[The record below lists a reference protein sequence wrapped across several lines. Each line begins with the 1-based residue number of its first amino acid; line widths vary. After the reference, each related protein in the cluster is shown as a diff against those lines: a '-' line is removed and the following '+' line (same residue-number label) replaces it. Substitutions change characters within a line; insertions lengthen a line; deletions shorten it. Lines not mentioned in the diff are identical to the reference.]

1 LLTMR
6 TSLLPAEDTNPQPSL
21 CAYLQGGGYQA
32 WAQVRNTASPERLLQ
47 AIENAGL
54 TGKGGAGFSTCRK
67 MRLMRGQPGAQK
79 YLVINGSEHEPGS
92 LKDRF
97 LMENHPHKVL
107 EGALILA
114 FSVQANKI
122 IVAINETAAGP
133 IDRFRSALQEVQGD
147 ATIDLAGIEVS
158 VQTVPDIYIVGEE
171 SALLEVLQGG
181 KPLPR
186 KKPPFPIEQ
195 GLNGFPTLIN
205 NVETAAHLPL
215 VVTAGANAY
224 RALGRNGKGVTL
236 CTLGSEFLRP
246 GIYEIPIGTPIREVL
261 DVCGGGLRD
270 RSKVKAVQPGGP
282 SSGLLDSSQFELAL
296 DDEVLREHGS
306 ALGCAAIR
314 AYSQNDCMVR
324 EIGQIL
330 QFFSHGCCGQCPRC
344 RMETN
349 MLDAIVKQVLAG
361 RGNWKLIEQVDRII
375 ELARGEGICS
385 LITMPVAP
393 LKSGLR
399 LFRNE
404 FAAHIEGLCRLC
416 AAGTSDP
423 RIERLAQ
430 V

>member
-1 LLTMR
+1 
-6 TSLLPAEDTNPQPSL
+6 
-21 CAYLQGGGYQA
+21 
-32 WAQVRNTASPERLLQ
+32 VRNTELPQRWLEV
-47 AIENAGL
+47 IEHSGL
-54 TGKGGAGFSTCRK
+54 TGKGGAGFSSYEK
-67 MRLMRGQPGAQK
+67 MRLMRGQPGERK
-79 YLVINGSEHEPGS
+79 FLVINGSEHEPGS

-97 LMENHPHKVL
+97 LLENYPHKVL

-114 FSVQANKI
+114 LIVRADRI
-122 IVAINETAAGP
+122 VVAINETAAAS
-133 IDRFRSALQEVQGD
+133 IDGFRRALQEAQSD
-147 ATIDLAGIEVS
+147 ATVDFAGIEVC

-195 GLNGFPTLIN
+195 GLHGFPTLIH

-215 VVTAGANAY
+215 IVAAGADAY
-224 RALGRNGKGVTL
+224 RALGIHGKGVTL

-246 GIYEIPIGTPIREVL
+246 GIYEIPIGTPIREIL
-261 DVCGGGLRD
+261 DICGGGLRD
-270 RSKVKAVQPGGP
+270 GSKIKAVQPGGP
-282 SSGLLDSSQFELAL
+282 SSGLLDSSLFELAL
-296 DDEVLREHGS
+296 DAGVLKEHGS

-314 AYSQNDCMVR
+314 AYSENDCMVR

-349 MLDAIVKQVLAG
+349 MLDTIVKQVLAG
-361 RGNWKLIEQVDRII
+361 RGTWKLIEQVDRII
-375 ELARGEGICS
+375 GLARGEGICG

-393 LKSGLR
+393 LQSGLS

-404 FAAHIEGLCRLC
+404 FAAHIEGVCRLC
-416 AAGTSDP
+416 GARASDP
-423 RIERLAQ
+423 RIERPTEA
-430 V
+430 